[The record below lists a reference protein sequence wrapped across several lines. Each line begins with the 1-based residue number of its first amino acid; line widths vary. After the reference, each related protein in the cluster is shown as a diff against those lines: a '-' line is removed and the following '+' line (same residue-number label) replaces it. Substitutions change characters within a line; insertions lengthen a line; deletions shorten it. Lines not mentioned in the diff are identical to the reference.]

1 MSAVK
6 ISDLKIFV
14 SMFLLLIFFSCSEKK
29 NADKKSDSKTEEI
42 TFIGLS
48 EIGGQLGYYKV
59 IKVTKDSIHFETGTT
74 STKKHKEWH
83 SAIKPETWKSIT
95 SSFKIRN
102 LDSIESSPSIQPID
116 GIDESFQIKTNKK
129 SHVYVNAQNDIHYNK
144 FARFKQELLKI
155 IPQEYH

>member
-14 SMFLLLIFFSCSEKK
+14 SMFLLLIFFSCSEKPV
-29 NADKKSDSKTEEI
+29 DKRSDPKTEEI

-48 EIGGQLGYYKV
+48 EIGGQLGFYRV
-59 IKVTKDSIHFETGTT
+59 IKVTKDSIHFETGAT

-83 SAIKPETWKSIT
+83 SAIKPEAWKNMI
-95 SSFKIRN
+95 SSFKIKN

-116 GIDESFQIKTNKK
+116 GVDESFQIKTNKR
-129 SHVYVNAQNDIHYNK
+129 SHVYVNAHSDIHYNQ

-155 IPQEYH
+155 IPREYQ

>member
-14 SMFLLLIFFSCSEKK
+14 SMFLLLIFFSC
-29 NADKKSDSKTEEI
+29 NDKIVDKISNSKTEEI
-42 TFIGLS
+42 ISISLS
-48 EIGGQLGYYKV
+48 EIGGQLGYYRV

-83 SAIKPETWKSIT
+83 SAIKPETWKSMT

-129 SHVYVNAQNDIHYNK
+129 SHVYVNAQNDIHYNQ

>member
-14 SMFLLLIFFSCSEKK
+14 SMFLLLIFFSCNDKI
-29 NADKKSDSKTEEI
+29 ADKKPNSKTEEI
-42 TFIGLS
+42 IFIGLS
-48 EIGGQLGYYKV
+48 EIGGQLGFYRV
-59 IKVTKDSIHFETGTT
+59 IKVTKDSIHFKTGAT

-83 SAIKPETWKSIT
+83 STIKPETWKSMT
-95 SSFKIRN
+95 SSFKIKN
-102 LDSIESSPSIQPID
+102 LDYIKSSPSIQPID

-129 SHVYVNAQNDIHYNK
+129 SHVYVNAHSDIHYNQ

-155 IPQEYH
+155 IPQEYQ

>member
-14 SMFLLLIFFSCSEKK
+14 SMFLLLIFFSCDEKT
-29 NADKKSDSKTEEI
+29 ADKKSNPKTEEI
-42 TFIGLS
+42 TLIGLS

-59 IKVTKDSIHFETGTT
+59 VKVTTDSIHFETGTT

-83 SAIKPETWKSIT
+83 SAINPETWKNMT
-95 SSFKIRN
+95 SSFKIKN
-102 LDSIESSPSIQPID
+102 LDSIKSSPSIQPID
-116 GIDESFQIKTNKK
+116 GIDESFQIKTNKR
-129 SHVYVNAQNDIHYNK
+129 SHVYVNAHSDIHYNQ

-155 IPQEYH
+155 IPQEYQ